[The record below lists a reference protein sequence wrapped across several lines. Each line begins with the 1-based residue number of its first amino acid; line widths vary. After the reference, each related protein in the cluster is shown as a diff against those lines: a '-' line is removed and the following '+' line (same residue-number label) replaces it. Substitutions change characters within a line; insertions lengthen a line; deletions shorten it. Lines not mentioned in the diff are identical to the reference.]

1 VQAEQHP
8 SAHPPTAGQTP
19 LPAGQTPGAVIAA
32 LTPLTLR
39 GLVEAR
45 QALREV
51 AIETPLLRAE
61 RFSAQ
66 VGGEIFLKAENM
78 QRTGSFKVRGAYT
91 CVRALSSEGRRRGV
105 VTASAGNHGQ
115 GVALAARAAD
125 VPATVIMP
133 LGTPLTKVE
142 ATRALGAQVILHGA
156 VWDEAYEH
164 ALDLARAQ
172 GAALIHPF
180 DDWQVIAGQA
190 TLGLEIL
197 DQLPDAEVLVVP
209 VGGGGLLAGVALAA
223 KALRPDICLVGVQAA
238 AAPACAEAFR
248 SGVLREVAAGRT
260 IADGIRVKRPGRLT
274 FPIIQRLVDDIVLVD
289 DEQISAAVVALLEHA
304 KLLVEGAGA
313 APLAAIMSGKVAVA
327 GRRVVALVSGGNIDI
342 NLVAR
347 AIEHGLTASGR
358 YLVINVLL
366 PDRPGELHA
375 LTRHLARE
383 QVNIIQIEHH
393 RAGWRLPIGSAEVT
407 LHLET
412 RDAVHAEQLIRLLA
426 EAGYAPQRV
435 G

>member
-1 VQAEQHP
+1 MARL
-8 SAHPPTAGQTP
+8 S
-19 LPAGQTPGAVIAA
+19 
-32 LTPLTLR
+32 PLTLR
-39 GLVEAR
+39 ALVEAR
-45 QALREV
+45 QALRAV
-51 AIETPLLRAE
+51 AVETPLLRAE
-61 RFSAQ
+61 RFGAQ
-66 VGGEIFLKAENM
+66 VGADLYLKAESM

-91 CVRALSSEGRRRGV
+91 CVRALPPGVRRKGV
-105 VTASAGNHGQ
+105 VTASAGNHAQ
-115 GVALAARAAD
+115 GVALAARTLGLR
-125 VPATVIMP
+125 ATVVMP
-133 LGTPLTKVE
+133 VGTPLTKVE
-142 ATRALGAQVILHGA
+142 ATRALGARIILHGA
-156 VWDEAYEH
+156 VWDEAYE
-164 ALDLARAQ
+164 RAQ
-172 GAALIHPF
+172 ALAERGPALVHPF

-197 DQLPDAEVLVVP
+197 DELPDAEVLVVP
-209 VGGGGLLAGVALAA
+209 VGGGGLIAGVALAT
-223 KALRPDICLVGVQAA
+223 KLLRPDLRVVGVQAS

-248 SGVLREVAAGRT
+248 SGVVREVPAERT

-274 FPIIQRLVDDIVLVD
+274 FPIIQHLVDDVVLVD

-313 APLAAIMSGKVAVA
+313 APLAAILAGKVDVA

-358 YLVINVLL
+358 YLVISVLL
-366 PDRPGELHA
+366 PDRPGELHR

-412 RDAVHAEQLIRLLA
+412 RDTAHAEHLIGLLQR
-426 EAGYAPQRV
+426 AGYAPQRE

>member
-1 VQAEQHP
+1 MSVEPPESSQDHKP
-8 SAHPPTAGQTP
+8 SPPPVPRLSAGEVMAQ
-19 LPAGQTPGAVIAA
+19 

-39 GLVEAR
+39 TLVEAR
-45 QALREV
+45 QALRAV
-51 AIETPLLRAE
+51 AVETPLLRAE
-61 RFSAQ
+61 RFGAQ
-66 VGGEIFLKAENM
+66 VGADLYLKAESM

-91 CVRALSSEGRRRGV
+91 CVRALSPAARRKGV

-115 GVALAARAAD
+115 GVALAARTVG
-125 VPATVIMP
+125 VPATVVMP
-133 LGTPLTKVE
+133 VGTPLTKIE
-142 ATRALGAQVILHGA
+142 ATRALGARIILHGA
-156 VWDEAYEH
+156 VWDEACER
-164 ALDLARAQ
+164 ARALAER
-172 GAALIHPF
+172 GAAFIHPF

-190 TLGLEIL
+190 TLGLEVL
-197 DQLPDAEVLVVP
+197 DELPNAEVLVVP
-209 VGGGGLLAGVALAA
+209 VGGGGLIAGVALAA
-223 KALRPDICLVGVQAA
+223 KLLRPDLRVVGVQAS
-238 AAPACAEAFR
+238 AAPSCAEAFR
-248 SGVLREVAAGRT
+248 SGLVREVPAGRT

-274 FPIIQRLVDDIVLVD
+274 FPIIQHLVDDMVLVD
-289 DEQISAAVVALLEHA
+289 DEQISSAVVALLEHA

-313 APLAAIMSGKVAVA
+313 AALAAILAGKVAVA
-327 GRRVVALVSGGNIDI
+327 GQRVVALVSGGNIDI

-358 YLVINVLL
+358 YLVISVLL
-366 PDRPGELHA
+366 PDQPGELHR

-412 RDAVHAEQLIRLLA
+412 RDAAHAEHLIRLLQR
-426 EAGYAPQRV
+426 AGYAPRRE

>member
-1 VQAEQHP
+1 MMSAREARSYEGTARPAEG
-8 SAHPPTAGQTP
+8 AP
-19 LPAGQTPGAVIAA
+19 LAAVGDVLAS
-32 LTPLTLR
+32 LTPLSLR
-39 GLVEAR
+39 ALVEAR
-45 QALREV
+45 QALRDV

-61 RFSAQ
+61 RF
-66 VGGEIFLKAENM
+66 GEQIGAELFLKAENM

-91 CVRALSSEGRRRGV
+91 CVRALPAAARRRGV
-105 VTASAGNHGQ
+105 VTASAGNHAQ
-115 GVALAARAAD
+115 GVALAARATGAR
-125 VPATVIMP
+125 ATVVMP
-133 LGTPLTKVE
+133 VGTPLTKIE
-142 ATRALGAQVILHGA
+142 ATRALGARVILHGL
-156 VWDEAYEH
+156 VWDEAFER
-164 ALDLARAQ
+164 AEALARR

-197 DQLPDAEVLVVP
+197 DQLPNADVLVVP
-209 VGGGGLLAGVALAA
+209 VGGGGLIAGVALATRT
-223 KALRPDICLVGVQAA
+223 LRPDLRIVGVQAS
-238 AAPACAEAFR
+238 AAPACAEALR
-248 SGVLREVAAGRT
+248 TGAPREVPAGRT
-260 IADGIRVKRPGRLT
+260 IADGIRVKRPGQLT

-313 APLAAIMSGKVAVA
+313 ASLAAILAGKVAVA

-358 YLVINVLL
+358 YLVLSVLL
-366 PDRPGELHA
+366 PDRPGELHR

-393 RAGWRLPIGSAEVT
+393 RAGWRLPLGSAEVT

-412 RDAVHAEQLIRLLA
+412 RNAAHAEQLVLLLTR
-426 EAGYAPQRV
+426 AGYAPRRE